1 MNKIVKILLWIVGVV
16 VALLAL
22 VSLLGGPVAKGYVN
36 GHGEQLTGRR
46 VKIDHVGLNL
56 FTGRVNVRGFNL
68 YEEDGERT
76 FATFDTLDI
85 RARLLPLIGKH
96 ADIRR
101 LTLAGLDVN
110 VEQNDTVFNFSSMLD
125 HFKGDEEKEKDTTP
139 SDWVLRLGDLR
150 LNHAKA
156 SYRDLQRN
164 KDWHIADMNLR
175 VPGFVIGGEEN
186 TQAGLNIELED
197 GGRLNLNTDF
207 DAKSNNFSA
216 DVTLGGFALS
226 NIKEYLTDKL
236 NIDKLEGTLD
246 AHLTAK
252 GNLSEA
258 MKSRLGGEVELSA
271 VDITDGRHNPV
282 ASINRLAV
290 EMKEINLDE
299 KRFDIGSI
307 TLDGLTAIYEQ
318 WEDAST
324 MTILLNQETTSVAE
338 KADTNADM
346 VDEEMENID
355 TTAVAPAEKK
365 GLPIHLTVDML
376 KVSNCAITYNNHT
389 LPEEFHLPITNLN
402 IDAQNISTTG
412 RNNARL
418 RASLPG
424 GGTLAVR
431 WMGNLDNIKS
441 YQDLLLIVKGLD
453 MRQLSPWTLYY
464 TGQPVEDGIFGLS
477 SHNTIV
483 DGVIDGKNSI
493 DIYKATIG
501 DHRKGV
507 KAKQKLP
514 LKAALYVLKDKDD
527 KIQIDLP
534 ITGNVND
541 PEFSYMKTVWKTL
554 GNLLVKVATSPVRA
568 IAGAMGLSGENM
580 DFLPIDPEQ
589 HGLTSEQYHT
599 LGELARV
606 TISDTM
612 VVLGMELHM
621 DDTLRS
627 ARLNEHVHQY
637 MLELGVPENQLN
649 ITTGEADGRSGYT
662 ISSELKVEN

>member
-22 VSLLGGPVAKGYVN
+22 VSLLGGPIAKGYVN

-46 VKIDHVGLNL
+46 VKVDHVGLNL
-56 FTGRVNVRGFNL
+56 FTGHVNVRGFNL
-68 YEEDGERT
+68 FEEDGERT
-76 FATFDTLDI
+76 FATFDTLDV
-85 RARLLPLIGKH
+85 RARLLPLIGKN
-96 ADIRR
+96 ADIKK

-110 VEQNDTVFNFSSMLD
+110 VEQNDTVFNFSSMLE

-150 LNHAKA
+150 LNHATA
-156 SYRDLQRN
+156 SYRDLKRN
-164 KDWHIADMNLR
+164 KDWNIADMNLR

-216 DVTLGGFALS
+216 DVTLGDFALR
-226 NIKEYLTDKL
+226 NIKEYLTESL
-236 NIDKLEGTLD
+236 NIDKLEGTIN

-258 MKSRLGGEVELSA
+258 MKSRLGGEVVLSD
-271 VDITDGRHNPV
+271 VDLTDGRHNPV
-282 ASINRLAV
+282 ASLERLAV

-299 KRFDIGSI
+299 KRFDIGSV
-307 TLDGLTAIYEQ
+307 TLDGLKATYEQ

-324 MTILLNQETTSVAE
+324 MSVLLNKESTPVTE
-338 KADTNADM
+338 EADTNVDM
-346 VDEEMENID
+346 TEDID
-355 TTAVAPAEKK
+355 TTAVVPAKKK
-365 GLPIHLTVDML
+365 GLPIRLSVDML
-376 KVSNCAITYNNHT
+376 KVNNCAVTYNNHT
-389 LPEEFHLPITNLN
+389 LPEEFHFPITNLS
-402 IDAQNISTTG
+402 IEAQNISTTG
-412 RNNARL
+412 RNNARM

-424 GGTLAVR
+424 GGTLVVR
-431 WMGNLDNIKS
+431 WMGNLDNITE

-453 MRQLSPWTLYY
+453 MKKLSPWTLYY
-464 TGQPVEDGIFGLS
+464 TGQPVEDGIFGLA

-483 DGVIDGKNSI
+483 GGAIDGKNSI

-527 KIQIDLP
+527 KIEIELP

-541 PEFSYMKTVWKTL
+541 PEFNYMKTVWKTL

-606 TISDTM
+606 TMADSL

-662 ISSELKVEN
+662 ISSELKIEN